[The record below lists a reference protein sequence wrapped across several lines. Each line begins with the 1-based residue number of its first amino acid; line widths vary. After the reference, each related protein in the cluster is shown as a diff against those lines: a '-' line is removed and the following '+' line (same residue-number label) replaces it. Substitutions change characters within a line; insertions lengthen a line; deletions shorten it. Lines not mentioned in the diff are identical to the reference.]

1 MISFLFPF
9 HSRAAHDYT
18 RDTTKKKKDSKK
30 KICIGLMMIQKKKI
44 ERKIIN

>member
-18 RDTTKKKKDSKK
+18 RDTTKKKRKQKKNMYWSNDDTKK
-30 KICIGLMMIQKKKI
+30 KRLREK
-44 ERKIIN
+44 